1 MKYKINEIFTSLKG
15 EGVWLGEPMH
25 FIRLATCNLACDHC
39 DTRFNDPILYLSPE
53 EIEKQLDRTGGIYR
67 VVITGGEPT
76 IQDLRPL
83 ATYLIEKGY
92 SLHLESN
99 GTKEFPYELFDW
111 VCISPKLDT
120 SVPLDV
126 NLRYADEIK
135 MPIVRESDL
144 VRAEEFRKR
153 AEKVMEG
160 WKEPSLSLQP
170 CVWFLHPWNDKFEQ
184 EVVGSRMDEEG
195 ARTMKGWSV
204 DLNKLCVDHAISSGR
219 WRVSLQAHKIWAI
232 R

>member
-1 MKYKINEIFTSLKG
+1 MYKINEIFTSLKG

-25 FIRLATCNLACDHC
+25 FVRLATCNLSCDHC
-39 DTRFNDPILYLSPE
+39 DTRFNDPILYMSPE
-53 EIEKQLDRTGGIYR
+53 VVEQQLDRTAGIYR

-83 ATYLIEKGY
+83 IAHLRNKGY

-99 GTKEFPYELFDW
+99 GTKEIPLGFDW
-111 VCISPKLDT
+111 VCISPKLDDST
-120 SVPLDV
+120 PLLGSI
-126 NLRYADEIK
+126 NAAHEIK
-135 MPIVRESDL
+135 MPILRESDL
-144 VRAEEFRKR
+144 LRAEEFRR
-153 AEKVMEG
+153 EMEHKLG
-160 WKEPSLSLQP
+160 GLQDV
-170 CVWFLHPWNDKFEQ
+170 VWFLHPWNDKFEQ

-204 DLNKLCVDHAISSGR
+204 DLNKLCINYAISSGR